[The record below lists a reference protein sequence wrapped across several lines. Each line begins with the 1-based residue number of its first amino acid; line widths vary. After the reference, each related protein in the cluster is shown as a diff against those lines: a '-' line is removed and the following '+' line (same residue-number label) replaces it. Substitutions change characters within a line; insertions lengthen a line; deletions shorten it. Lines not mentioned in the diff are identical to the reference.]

1 VIRWPRRAAEEGG
14 LPTLRTILA
23 RGHFRL
29 VVLAVLLAAV
39 SLTVGGAML
48 LRSYAQLNLQLAA
61 KTLSYAVEPAVY
73 FGDTEAVHEAI
84 RSVDARETIQRIE
97 VSGKTDGLLVAW
109 EPEAGRQ
116 DNAFE
121 MWISRLVWPSAVEM
135 PIHGQSGDVI
145 GKIKVFGSAH
155 GLLSYSMMGVV
166 VGLCCLGLTVLA
178 TRMLARKLEEE
189 VVQPLVHV
197 AEVAA
202 AVRNEREFG
211 RRIAPSSIA
220 EVDRFSSDFNGLL
233 AELEG
238 WHKSFVSENQALAH
252 MADHDTLTGL
262 GNRALFE
269 RELGRAI
276 ERSDA
281 TKQAFALLYIDI
293 DHFKL
298 INDTCGHAGG
308 DRVLKEV
315 ASRLLAALRARDQAF
330 RLGGDEFAVLVDAWG
345 SETSPD
351 HIRGRLL
358 DAMAEPVAL
367 DDDEEIRIL
376 VSVGIASYPRDARDA
391 QALVRCA
398 DQHMYTSKRR
408 RNLRVI

>member
-1 VIRWPRRAAEEGG
+1 MMRWRRRNADEEG

-29 VVLAVLLAAV
+29 VVFAVLFAAV
-39 SLTVGGAML
+39 SLTVTGALL

-61 KTLSYAVEPAVY
+61 KSLTYAVEPAVY

-84 RSVDARETIQRIE
+84 RSVNARETIQRIE
-97 VSGKTDGLLVAW
+97 VSGKADTLLVTW
-109 EPEAGRQ
+109 QPEAGRQ
-116 DNAFE
+116 DSAFE
-121 MWISRLVWPSAVEM
+121 MWVSGLVWPSAVEM
-135 PIHGQSGDVI
+135 PIYGQSEEVI
-145 GKIKVFGSAH
+145 GEIKVFGSAR
-155 GLLSYSMMGVV
+155 GLLSYSMMGLA

-178 TRMLARKLEEE
+178 MRMLAKKLEED
-189 VVQPLVHV
+189 VVGPLVHV

-202 AVRNEREFG
+202 AVRKEREFS

-238 WHKSFVSENQALAH
+238 WHKNFVSENEALAH

-269 RELGRAI
+269 RELDRAI
-276 ERSDA
+276 ERSGA
-281 TKQAFALLYIDI
+281 TQQPFALLYIDI

-298 INDTCGHAGG
+298 INDTCGHVGG
-308 DRVLKEV
+308 DAVLKEV
-315 ASRLLAALRARDQAF
+315 ASRLLAGLRARDQAF

-345 SETSPD
+345 SDTSPD

-358 DAMAEPVAL
+358 DAMAVPVPL
-367 DDDEEIRIL
+367 GDDEEIRIL

-391 QALVRCA
+391 QSLVRCA
-398 DQHMYTSKRR
+398 DQHMYNSKKR
-408 RNLRVI
+408 RNLRAI